1 MKKSNQSLDEHEIR
15 LLQRDLNFTVTPDS
29 ISLTS
34 SGGRRVCLLVCKNRG
49 EADIIRYKC
58 VLLLKN
64 SKPPKSN
71 ISAEER
77 RTMKT
82 LKLDKDIMSLSLK
95 KVGWLSLWIN
105 QNIKRR
111 PDNCWMW
118 KKTYRKERKDPT
130 KKYARNLTDC
140 LQTGSTRDKIPVVRY
155 QSFIVYQKYKTVS
168 DWCMASLPLRP
179 IVSSRGWITY
189 CNQYSQICRRHYQT
203 HSWQTGYELQNT
215 RGLFKKIRTSVWMN

>member
-64 SKPPKSN
+64 SKPPNSN

-95 KVGWLSLWIN
+95 KGRVVVLMDKSE
-105 QNIKRR
+105 
-111 PDNCWMW
+111 
-118 KKTYRKERKDPT
+118 YKEK
-130 KKYARNLTDC
+130 ARQLLNVEKNL
-140 LQTGSTRDKIPVVRY
+140 QEREERS
-155 QSFIVYQKYKTVS
+155 
-168 DWCMASLPLRP
+168 
-179 IVSSRGWITY
+179 
-189 CNQYSQICRRHYQT
+189 H
-203 HSWQTGYELQNT
+203 
-215 RGLFKKIRTSVWMN
+215 